1 MNLDMMHPRDL
12 ITLIMKRLYGYGMT
26 TTSGGNLSILDNEG
40 NMWIS
45 PGSVDK
51 GTLRPEDIVCVK
63 ADGTVVGIHKPS
75 SEFPF
80 HRHIYKLRPDIK
92 AVLHASQDANPTH
105 RSSPKP
111 PRSAATSVLQAMKS
125 PEAKHSAILSPLN
138 LKKGTTASCSRITV
152 SAPPARTCLK
162 LSSVLKPLITSQ
174 ESKSRRRLSAK
185 SGRSTRKHAPFP
197 AHWKRS
203 SCRNSSLRNTP
214 SGNASS
220 VKRWSS

>member
-92 AVLHASQDANPTH
+92 AVLHAHPAALVAFSITG
-105 RSSPKP
+105 RKP
-111 PRSAATSVLQAMKS
+111 NTSLLTKAAEICGDIGFAGYEVRK
-125 PEAKHSAILSPLN
+125 
-138 LKKGTTASCSRITV
+138 
-152 SAPPARTCLK
+152 
-162 LSSVLKPLITSQ
+162 
-174 ESKSRRRLSAK
+174 
-185 SGRSTRKHAPFP
+185 RSTRQ
-197 AHWKRS
+197 
-203 SCRNSSLRNTP
+203 SCLR
-214 SGNASS
+214 
-220 VKRWSS
+220 

>member
-92 AVLHASQDANPTH
+92 AGKSN
-105 RSSPKP
+105 
-111 PRSAATSVLQAMKS
+111 AMF
-125 PEAKHSAILSPLN
+125 
-138 LKKGTTASCSRITV
+138 
-152 SAPPARTCLK
+152 
-162 LSSVLKPLITSQ
+162 
-174 ESKSRRRLSAK
+174 
-185 SGRSTRKHAPFP
+185 FP
-197 AHWKRS
+197 
-203 SCRNSSLRNTP
+203 
-214 SGNASS
+214 
-220 VKRWSS
+220 